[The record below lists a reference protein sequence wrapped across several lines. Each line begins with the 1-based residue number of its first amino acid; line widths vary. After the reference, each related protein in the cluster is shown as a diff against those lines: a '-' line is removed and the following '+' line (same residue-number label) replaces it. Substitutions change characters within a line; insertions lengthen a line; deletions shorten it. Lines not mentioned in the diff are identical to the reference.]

1 MVSSSNRDFVSSFER
16 VVMRLANEVAAN
28 SFDEVDV
35 NSANKSIVRS
45 SDTVVE
51 TSSDRIVVRSDTK
64 AVINLSDKA
73 VVNASRLVVDNVS
86 DRNVEIVS
94 DKIVFGSD
102 NEDVFSF
109 SSEYVVRSAS
119 NGVINPSAKVVVLIC
134 ETISSVKVGVSW
146 ASKDVLRLSASI
158 TVSLSNNA
166 DWSLSDKVLASSSS
180 GEFLLEAE
188 KKNSKLN
195 NYFIE
200 SILQCLQEK
209 IYSAVDVFLSM
220 RILNQVLSF
229 AFNLCI

>member
-1 MVSSSNRDFVSSFER
+1 
-16 VVMRLANEVAAN
+16 MRLANEVAAN
-28 SFDEVDV
+28 TFDEVDV
-35 NSANKSIVRS
+35 NSANKSIVCS
-45 SDTVVE
+45 SDTVVK
-51 TSSDRIVVRSDTK
+51 TSSDKIVVRSDTK

-86 DRNVEIVS
+86 DRNVEIDS
-94 DKIVFGSD
+94 DKIAFRSD
-102 NEDVFSF
+102 NKDVFSF

-119 NGVINPSAKVVVLIC
+119 NGVINPSAKVVVTTF

-188 KKNSKLN
+188 KKIKRILSHRLN
-195 NYFIE
+195 NYLIE

-209 IYSAVDVFLSM
+209 IY
-220 RILNQVLSF
+220 
-229 AFNLCI
+229 